1 MVLVYWYESLSGQLL
16 RWYCYQD
23 VLCAKKFFVPRYI
36 FCAKISFLWP
46 RISSCFTKCCHT
58 RFSPGYP
65 HRPNLGQGTKA
76 TGASI
81 SDFQTNT
88 RVEKLQPG
96 ALEYAVELFTQLHC
110 VAASSSKPV
119 CSAFQCTV
127 QCKKLFPVH
136 CSLYK
141 TVSSALFSVNK
152 TVYCKASNF
161 LCVGRQSLQSYND
174 FINW

>member
-1 MVLVYWYESLSGQLL
+1 MKAYLNNCWDSIGTRMS
-16 RWYCYQD
+16 
-23 VLCAKKFFVPRYI
+23 FVPRNFSYQDI
-36 FCAKISFLWP
+36 FFAPRFLF
-46 RISSCFTKCCHT
+46 CG
-58 RFSPGYP
+58 PGYP
-65 HRPNLGQGTKA
+65 LVSQNLATKDFHQGYPHWPNLGQGTKA

-96 ALEYAVELFTQLHC
+96 ALEYTVELFTQLHC

-174 FINW
+174 FINWWA